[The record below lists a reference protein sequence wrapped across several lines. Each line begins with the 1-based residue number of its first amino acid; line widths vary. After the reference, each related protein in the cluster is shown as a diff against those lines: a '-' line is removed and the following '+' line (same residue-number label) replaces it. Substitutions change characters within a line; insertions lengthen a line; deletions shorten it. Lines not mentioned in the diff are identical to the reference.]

1 MFMEYKIGLLIWLIG
16 AFPRCVVLGNA
27 SVGAVR
33 VNEHGML
40 FVSTQV
46 TAMSMPGSS
55 SLLWIVTVE
64 DPPAAGKSDHSLQPG
79 LVDEQNASLQWRFHE
94 DRSEWVGEANSTFV
108 IPIEAHDP
116 HSTKSEMRVESCLSR
131 TLIVTLWEK
140 QASSAKTF
148 LTRRLAT
155 LPKMVCHRQRLDPVA
170 KVSLHSISFHLGTKK
185 FDGQTRSNDADLSIR
200 ILTWLWLLLLGISGF
215 VREYWKRRTSLSAVD
230 PPRPVRLTSLRE
242 DFQPLMYQPLFHYQN
257 QEAEEGS
264 RKGSLNQDLLNHG
277 DSSHHEQGSKTSSDE
292 EDTFEGQINLDKVN
306 LISKHD
312 PEDAQDDSELKM
324 NRQDISCPDT
334 TERESTSTLICQKAE
349 QTRDKLKESTTL
361 QLEMNSKPPLYLYE
375 SKHSQI
381 IAEKDSYLD
390 ETADLEGIPKG
401 TKVSESSDSK
411 VLPSDPG
418 KSPPPPHDLVGSGK
432 YKSED
437 STSPQKNISSSTKER
452 SSSAESYVSTLP
464 PDSDYSTEENGIFD
478 FSAHGGLSS
487 TPKSLSKRQ
496 KLSCSASPSSLSIHF
511 RRIDCRRPSKIFE
524 KRGSHLATLSG
535 RSKLIST
542 RISSKK
548 EEGAHAS
555 LYSRSQESSPFTNDV
570 EKRIGGVKRVRPP
583 FPELQRTAFRANR
596 DKASRNASQLLSDE
610 DSNSVALLHV
620 SHPLSNKKMRPF
632 QNSSIVPNWIPS
644 NSLKTISQQ
653 FMEDEPWN
661 VPERT
666 ASNQNSFP
674 KSIILHKL

>member
-1 MFMEYKIGLLIWLIG
+1 
-16 AFPRCVVLGNA
+16 
-27 SVGAVR
+27 
-33 VNEHGML
+33 
-40 FVSTQV
+40 
-46 TAMSMPGSS
+46 
-55 SLLWIVTVE
+55 
-64 DPPAAGKSDHSLQPG
+64 
-79 LVDEQNASLQWRFHE
+79 
-94 DRSEWVGEANSTFV
+94 
-108 IPIEAHDP
+108 
-116 HSTKSEMRVESCLSR
+116 
-131 TLIVTLWEK
+131 
-140 QASSAKTF
+140 
-148 LTRRLAT
+148 
-155 LPKMVCHRQRLDPVA
+155 
-170 KVSLHSISFHLGTKK
+170 
-185 FDGQTRSNDADLSIR
+185 
-200 ILTWLWLLLLGISGF
+200 
-215 VREYWKRRTSLSAVD
+215 
-230 PPRPVRLTSLRE
+230 
-242 DFQPLMYQPLFHYQN
+242 MYQPLFHYQN

-277 DSSHHEQGSKTSSDE
+277 DSSHQEQGSKTPSDE

-334 TERESTSTLICQKAE
+334 TERESTNTLICQKTE

-361 QLEMNSKPPLYLYE
+361 QMEMNSKSPLYLYE

-596 DKASRNASQLLSDE
+596 DKASRNASQHLSDE